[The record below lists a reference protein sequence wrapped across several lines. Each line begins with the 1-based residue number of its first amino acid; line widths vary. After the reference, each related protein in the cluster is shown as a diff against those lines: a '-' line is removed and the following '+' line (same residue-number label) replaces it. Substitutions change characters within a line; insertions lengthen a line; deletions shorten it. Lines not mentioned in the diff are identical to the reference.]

1 MLQMRFAVV
10 PLAYRPPPIGVVV
23 ISVVWS
29 VLAFYSLLLAVQS
42 PRPLFLSTSPSFG
55 GAVVVLTCV
64 LRAAMLSYTKV
75 MANYHLKC
83 GTLSAEAVRDNLELS
98 GTMMQAG
105 ATLGAGLF
113 FVLVNFTSLF
123 LPSANGSDAGGDSD

>member
-1 MLQMRFAVV
+1 M
-10 PLAYRPPPIGVVV
+10 

-42 PRPLFLSTSPSFG
+42 PTPLFLSTSPYVG
-55 GAVVVLTCV
+55 GAVAVLACV

-83 GTLSAEAVRDNLELS
+83 GTSSAEAVRDNLELS
-98 GTMMQAG
+98 GTMMQMG

-113 FVLVNFTSLF
+113 FVLVNFTCLF
-123 LPSANGSDAGGDSD
+123 LPGANGSYAGGDPDWNC